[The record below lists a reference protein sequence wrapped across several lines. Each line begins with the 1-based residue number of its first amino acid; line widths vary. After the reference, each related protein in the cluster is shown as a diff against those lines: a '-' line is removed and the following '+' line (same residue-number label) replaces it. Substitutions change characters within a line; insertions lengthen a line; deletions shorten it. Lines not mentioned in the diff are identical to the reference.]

1 MQEQNFKNHAHYVTG
16 WHFITPI
23 VLLAILIGSIRN
35 LIYSDSSNLYSA
47 SLVVAISVILWLI
60 WFYERVFAL
69 KAQDRAICAEEN
81 FRHYLLTGKPLD
93 SRLTRRQI
101 IGLRFASDAEFP
113 ALAAKSAEE
122 GTKEIDIKKS
132 ITNWK
137 ADNYRA

>member
-1 MQEQNFKNHAHYVTG
+1 MPDCAVVEKIILINTQRTIKPIPNTTDLNFNTIKLPFMKEQNFKNHAHYVTG

-23 VLLAILIGSIRN
+23 VLLAIFIGSIRN

-81 FRHYLLTGKPLD
+81 FTTSVSD
-93 SRLTRRQI
+93 MTRL
-101 IGLRFASDAEFP
+101 FP
-113 ALAAKSAEE
+113 
-122 GTKEIDIKKS
+122 I
-132 ITNWK
+132 
-137 ADNYRA
+137 